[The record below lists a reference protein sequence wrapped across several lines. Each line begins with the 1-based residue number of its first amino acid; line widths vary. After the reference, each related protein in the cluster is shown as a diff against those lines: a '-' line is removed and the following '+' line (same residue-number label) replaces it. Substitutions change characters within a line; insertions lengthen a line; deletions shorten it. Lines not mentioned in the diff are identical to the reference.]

1 MIYLIGGRPRSGK
14 SILRK
19 RILEK
24 YKISGIST
32 DTLRYMLSEADPLL
46 GVHHTRTAKQ
56 NAPIMM
62 PYIDKLIEHLIK
74 YDEEDFVVEGAVLIP
89 ELLSKYVSRKNIRCC
104 YLGYSNLTT
113 KEKLKA
119 TKEHERDNDWTK
131 NYSMKEFKNFIKN
144 SINKSKKEKKECEKY
159 NIKYFDIDQNFDESI
174 NKVIKYLFSK
184 MD

>member
-1 MIYLIGGRPRSGK
+1 
-14 SILRK
+14 
-19 RILEK
+19 
-24 YKISGIST
+24 
-32 DTLRYMLSEADPLL
+32 MLSEADPLL

-131 NYSMKEFKNFIKN
+131 NYSMKEFQDFVKG
-144 SINKSKKEKKECEKY
+144 SIHKSKNDKKECEKY
-159 NIKYFDIDQNFDESI
+159 NIKYFDIDHNFEESI
-174 NKVIKYLFSK
+174 NRVIKYLFSK
-184 MD
+184 ID